1 MNIITYLQLTILPML
16 APLGIIFVAK
26 VLDNLFGT
34 AKTVLTQRNK
44 AFLAGL
50 AQTISCL
57 ISNFITRN
65 IVTAEGDIPLIIA
78 SVASGVGCL
87 IAIWI
92 NDRISKD
99 RLYMNYIMS
108 DDEEAIKEMRDYLTA
123 HHVKQIVLNSK
134 NTDWEDAWALQ
145 VFCETKQ
152 QSRLVD
158 KFLAES
164 DTKYARRIQ
173 K

>member
-1 MNIITYLQLTILPML
+1 MNTITYLKLVILPML
-16 APLGIIFVAK
+16 APLGLIFLAK

-44 AFLAGL
+44 AFLAGV

-92 NDRISKD
+92 NDRVSKD

-108 DDEEAIKEMRDYLTA
+108 DNEQAIREMRDYLA
-123 HHVKQIVLNSK
+123 EHHVKQIVIRSK
-134 NTDWEDAWALQ
+134 NTDWEDAMALQ

-158 KFLAES
+158 EFLANS
-164 DTKYARRIQ
+164 DVKFARRIQ